1 MISDA
6 VSAAG
11 GMDAVIYGRAFV
23 GSGASLYSCPWCC
36 GDLRGTDGESNL
48 LVCVFCRHSVCA
60 ISGGAALSRCDD
72 CTEEVAA
79 RRNMWSLVEA
89 ESALAVSASPRR
101 QAAARPLDILAKSA

>member
-11 GMDAVIYGRAFV
+11 GMDVVIHGRAFV
-23 GSGASLYSCPWCC
+23 SSGASLFSCPWCC
-36 GDLRGTDGESNL
+36 GDLRGTDSESNL

-60 ISGGAALSRCDD
+60 ISGRAGLRRCDD

-89 ESALAVSASPRR
+89 EAALAMTASPRP